1 MEECN
6 ENYFYTIINSINIL
20 SSFIFFLKEQ
30 EKNLKDK

>member
-6 ENYFYTIINSINIL
+6 ENYFYIIVNSINIL
-20 SSFIFFLKEQ
+20 NSFIFFLKEQ